1 MRAVLAIAAML
12 IAPSMGL
19 ESPHR
24 QVHFLSAIDTPDEE
38 VMGRNLKFS
47 KVSTTMSC
55 IISLTIQYVTIYTAL
70 GVCRTYLDLTGQA
83 HDKNPVAKAL
93 KSASETVFYAPMV
106 CMMFVGFR
114 MRVLQLTKG
123 TGNPQ
128 DWVRYAMQ
136 AVTYS
141 ILVNTLM
148 VLLIPLFAKM
158 GLAKDKLDVDDQGA
172 MKTDGQNPFE
182 NPMLQ
187 MIFTVVRY
195 LAFLGLYVGFG
206 CVITGIF
213 LFKPPADVWDGPVT
227 PLSPAVKCTMILS
240 TAFFLMFFLLAVS
253 RSYSQFTGGHMSTSK
268 FEECMLRG
276 ADTLGMAPM
285 LCVLF
290 LGARMRAL
298 QMDPIGGNPQRWA
311 QNCFFACTYALITQ
325 TIIASVLPLL
335 LGSPVPKMSGR
346 MEGELTYTQEDGEG
360 YGAKAMT
367 ALRFVIMIT
376 VYSCAIA
383 VVCSVF
389 TIKHP
394 DGAELTPPLSPTMQ
408 CVLNLVFQYFFIYGL
423 LWVFITVEDFT
434 GATIGKW
441 DLSSVKDAIETAKS
455 TVQFAP
461 MISILFVAT
470 RMRALQMTN
479 NKGAPQGWVQDG
491 MYLATW
497 SLLIQFM
504 MCLIMPLFTGHKF
517 TVDKLDGSASED
529 KKYRTTEKELEE
541 TNWVGAW
548 VVTFIRYTAL
558 IALLVGITTV
568 TVGVFMMTPETANGR
583 GAIPLVTDGTLPVD
597 LAPAPPGVNDIPGA
611 KGAMEGV
618 GETVGG
624 AANTVEGT
632 VSDTTDAAAGAV
644 GA

>member
-1 MRAVLAIAAML
+1 ML

-83 HDKNPVAKAL
+83 HDSNPVAKAL

-158 GLAKDKLDVDDQGA
+158 GLAKDKLEVDDQGA

-182 NPMLQ
+182 NVMLAT
-187 MIFTVVRY
+187 IFTVVRY

-290 LGARMRAL
+290 LAARMRAL

-311 QNCFFACTYALITQ
+311 QNCFFAATYALITQ

-346 MEGELTYTQEDGEG
+346 MEGELTYTQEAGDG

-423 LWVFITVEDFT
+423 LWIFITVEDFT

-470 RMRALQMTN
+470 RMRALQMTS

-497 SLLIQFM
+497 SIMIQFI
-504 MCLIMPLFTGHKF
+504 MCLIMPIFTGKKF
-517 TVDKLDGSASED
+517 TPDNLDGGNP
-529 KKYRTTEKELEE
+529 KEESFG
-541 TNWVGAW
+541 NPYAAGA
-548 VVTFIRYTAL
+548 VTFVRYTAL
-558 IALLVGITTV
+558 VALIGGIATVIT
-568 TVGVFMMTPETANGR
+568 GVFLMTPETANGR

>member
-1 MRAVLAIAAML
+1 
-12 IAPSMGL
+12 
-19 ESPHR
+19 
-24 QVHFLSAIDTPDEE
+24 
-38 VMGRNLKFS
+38 
-47 KVSTTMSC
+47 
-55 IISLTIQYVTIYTAL
+55 
-70 GVCRTYLDLTGQA
+70 
-83 HDKNPVAKAL
+83 
-93 KSASETVFYAPMV
+93 
-106 CMMFVGFR
+106 
-114 MRVLQLTKG
+114 
-123 TGNPQ
+123 
-128 DWVRYAMQ
+128 MQ

-148 VLLIPLFAKM
+148 VLFIPLFSKM
-158 GLAKDKLDVDDQGA
+158 GLAKDEALDVDDQGA
-172 MKTDGQNPFE
+172 MKTDGKNPFE
-182 NPMLQ
+182 NVMLAT
-187 MIFTVVRY
+187 IFTVVRY

-240 TAFFLMFFLLAVS
+240 TAFFLMYFLLAVS
-253 RSYSQFTGGHMSTSK
+253 RSYSQFSGGHMSTSK

-346 MEGELTYTQEDGEG
+346 MEGELTYTQEAGEG

-423 LWVFITVEDFT
+423 LWIFITVEDFT

-470 RMRALQMTN
+470 RMRALQMTS

-497 SLLIQFM
+497 SIMIQFI
-504 MCLIMPLFTGHKF
+504 MCLIMPIFTGKKF
-517 TVDKLDGSASED
+517 TPDNLDGGNP
-529 KKYRTTEKELEE
+529 KEESFG
-541 TNWVGAW
+541 NPYAAGA
-548 VVTFIRYTAL
+548 VTFVRYTAL
-558 IALLVGITTV
+558 VALIGGIATVIT
-568 TVGVFMMTPETANGR
+568 GVFLMTPETANGR
-583 GAIPLVTDGTLPVD
+583 GAIPLLTDGTLPVD

-624 AANTVEGT
+624 AANAVEGG

>member
-1 MRAVLAIAAML
+1 ML

-83 HDKNPVAKAL
+83 HDSNPVAKAL

-148 VLLIPLFAKM
+148 VLFIPLFSKM
-158 GLAKDKLDVDDQGA
+158 GLAKDEALDVDDQGA
-172 MKTDGQNPFE
+172 MKTDGKNPFE
-182 NPMLQ
+182 NAMLAT
-187 MIFTVVRY
+187 IFTVVRY

-253 RSYSQFTGGHMSTSK
+253 RSYSQFSGGHMSTSK

-290 LGARMRAL
+290 LAARMRAL

-346 MEGELTYTQEDGEG
+346 MEGELTYTQEAGEG

-423 LWVFITVEDFT
+423 LWIFITVEDFT

-441 DLSSVKDAIETAKS
+441 DLSSAKDAIETAKS

-470 RMRALQMTN
+470 RMRALQMTS

-497 SLLIQFM
+497 SIMIQFI
-504 MCLIMPLFTGHKF
+504 MCLIMPIFTGKKF
-517 TVDKLDGSASED
+517 TPDNLDGGNP
-529 KKYRTTEKELEE
+529 KEESFG
-541 TNWVGAW
+541 NPYAAGA
-548 VVTFIRYTAL
+548 VTFVRYTAL
-558 IALLVGITTV
+558 VALIGGIATVIT
-568 TVGVFMMTPETANGR
+568 GVFLMTPETANGR